1 MLKPKVFAEMLSQAN
16 TGGVM
21 SSMLLNNEGSLLAY
35 SGSDVHK
42 DKMITAAVSS
52 NIWSAYEKGGK
63 MAFHN
68 EGLQYMFMDCQEG
81 KVAVTKVSAALICIY
96 AEETVGFGLLKLKL
110 DTLAEHLKEP
120 LSASMNQ

>member
-1 MLKPKVFAEMLSQAN
+1 MLRPKVFAEILSQTN

-21 SSMLLNNEGSLLAY
+21 SSMLLNTEGSLLAY

-68 EGLQYMFMDCQEG
+68 EGLQYMFMDCQVC
-81 KVAVTKVSAALICIY
+81 KSS
-96 AEETVGFGLLKLKL
+96 KLKL
-110 DTLAEHLKEP
+110 TKP
-120 LSASMNQ
+120 NFKF